1 MCISDL
7 SKNLMNDFPYNYIKQ
22 KFGNKAKLWFR
33 ETDRLVYKIETT
45 DMYEDFYINKDMPD
59 FNECQII

>member
-22 KFGNKAKLWFR
+22 KHGNKAKLWCR
-33 ETDRLVYKIETT
+33 ETYRLVYKIETT
-45 DMYEDFYINKDMPD
+45 VM
-59 FNECQII
+59 

>member
-22 KFGNKAKLWFR
+22 KYGNKAKLWCR
-33 ETDRLVYKIETT
+33 ETDRLVYKIC
-45 DMYEDFYINKDMPD
+45 MKIFILIKICLISMNVK
-59 FNECQII
+59 